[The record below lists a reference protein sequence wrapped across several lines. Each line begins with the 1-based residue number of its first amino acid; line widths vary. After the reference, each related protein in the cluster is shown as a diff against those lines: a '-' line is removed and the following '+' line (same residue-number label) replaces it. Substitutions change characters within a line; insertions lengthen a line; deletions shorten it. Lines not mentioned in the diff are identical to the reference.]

1 MAVADADYYRLTEKG
16 EGFQAARLR
25 SPRRTAKLVGLCG
38 VRAWLYTAC
47 MAIPRFH
54 LSHTALLV
62 IDMQEKL
69 VPVVREPQRL
79 IESVGRMI
87 DGATALGLPVLATEQ
102 YRKGLGDTITPIAGR
117 LGGALC
123 RAEKLKFSAFIGPV
137 REILIEKQI
146 RSVMVCGI
154 ESHVCVLQTCLDLV
168 DSGYTAGLAIDA
180 ISSRHQTDHDAALLR
195 MTQIGV
201 IPTTV
206 ESVLFE
212 LTHEAGTDRF
222 KRVLGVVK

>member
-1 MAVADADYYRLTEKG
+1 M
-16 EGFQAARLR
+16 
-25 SPRRTAKLVGLCG
+25 S
-38 VRAWLYTAC
+38 
-47 MAIPRFH
+47 IPRFH

-79 IESVGRMI
+79 TDAVGRLI
-87 DGATALGLPVLATEQ
+87 DGAAALGLPVLATEQ

-123 RAEKLKFSAFIGPV
+123 RAEKLKFSAIIEPV
-137 REILIEKQI
+137 RQILIEKQI
-146 RSVMVCGI
+146 RSVIVCGI
-154 ESHVCVLQTCLDLV
+154 ESHVCVLQTCLDL
-168 DSGYTAGLAIDA
+168 IDA
-180 ISSRHQTDHDAALLR
+180 GYMAGVALDAIGSRRQADHDAAILR
-195 MTQIGV
+195 MAQIGV

-206 ESVLFE
+206 ESALFE